1 MSFEKDRSARSFIN
15 TTGLHADHTV
25 LNDIGDADSVL
36 SAELIYFCGDLG
48 EFNLAQDIYRKGEVD
63 ISPEQAKSLK
73 KYTQLFTR
81 VIDRIAVS
89 NALSQE
95 E

>member
-1 MSFEKDRSARSFIN
+1 MKIDFRKIELTDLEGNKSTVDVSKAFGNAIYQN
-15 TTGLHADHTV
+15 T
-25 LNDIGDADSVL
+25 
-36 SAELIYFCGDLG
+36 GDLG
-48 EFNLAQDIYRKGEVD
+48 ELNLAQDIYRKGEVD

>member
-1 MSFEKDRSARSFIN
+1 MKIDFRKIELTDLEGNRSTIDVSKAFGNAIFQ
-15 TTGLHADHTV
+15 HT
-25 LNDIGDADSVL
+25 
-36 SAELIYFCGDLG
+36 GDLG
-48 EFNLAQDIYRKGEVD
+48 EFNLAQDIFRKGEVD
-63 ISPEQAKSLK
+63 ISPEQAESLK

>member
-1 MSFEKDRSARSFIN
+1 MKIDFRKIALTDLEGNKSTVDVSKAFGNAIYQN
-15 TTGLHADHTV
+15 T
-25 LNDIGDADSVL
+25 
-36 SAELIYFCGDLG
+36 GDLG

>member
-1 MSFEKDRSARSFIN
+1 MKIDFRKIELTDLEGNKSTIDVSKAFGNAIFQ
-15 TTGLHADHTV
+15 HT
-25 LNDIGDADSVL
+25 
-36 SAELIYFCGDLG
+36 GDLG
-48 EFNLAQDIYRKGEVD
+48 EFNLAQDIFRKGEVD
-63 ISPEQAKSLK
+63 ISPEQAESLK
-73 KYTQLFTR
+73 KYAQLFNR